1 MLTLFTRCQALAAA
15 NFRATVLEPAEVTVP
30 ESAAA
35 PDLASRRER
44 QRAATVQEIKDV
56 ARRLLGQQGPSALSL
71 RAIAREMGVT
81 APALYRYFDS
91 HEALVEALAAD
102 FYNELC
108 DHMEAAE
115 AEAVALAGLGEG
127 SDPAQSI
134 GRRLVAASVA
144 FRLWSV
150 GHRPEFGL
158 IFGTPIPG
166 VDLYD
171 ENSPACVAG
180 QRFGLVFAAL
190 FLELWATRPFD
201 VPDLAELDPRLAPQ
215 LQEYRDG
222 LGVDLPLPVVYVFLS
237 CWTRLYGM
245 VTMEVFGHLTF
256 ALSDAEPAFMT
267 ELWQI
272 GRLMGLADVVH
283 ALTGPAG

>member
-1 MLTLFTRCQALAAA
+1 
-15 NFRATVLEPAEVTVP
+15 VTVSVP
-30 ESAAA
+30 DQA
-35 PDLASRRER
+35 PRRER

-56 ARRLLGQQGPSALSL
+56 ARRLLGEQGASALSL

-81 APALYRYFDS
+81 APALYRYFDG

-108 DHMEAAE
+108 DHMEAAQ
-115 AEAVALAGLGEG
+115 AQAVREHGDQA
-127 SDPAQSI
+127 DPATTI
-134 GRRLVAASVA
+134 GARLVAASVA
-144 FRLWSV
+144 FRLWAV

-190 FLELWATRPFD
+190 FLELWVTRPFA

-215 LQEYRDG
+215 LEEYRSG

-272 GRLMGLADVVH
+272 GRLMGLADVVE
-283 ALTGPAG
+283 ALASPDS